1 MNNLAEVLRAQGDL
15 AGARSLHEEVLSS
28 RRRMLGTEHPATL
41 TSMNNLAE
49 VLRAQGDLAGARSL
63 HEEALSVLRRVWGA
77 EHPDTLQSMNML
89 AEVLK
94 DHDDLSAAYALLEEA
109 CSVSRHVL
117 GTEHPDTLRYMES
130 LAAVLWAQ
138 QDYAGAQALLEE
150 LIVLLWKSQGSESPQ
165 ILKIRSIIDQLVE
178 LQKQDSTEEDHP
190 KSPKTQRNPLDYSPT
205 SSRTSVVDYGEIRST
220 FKQGHQALALKRE
233 GNLEA
238 AKNLQ
243 EDILAQRRQ
252 LLGDNDALTLTA
264 MNNLAE
270 TLAALHE
277 LDAALKLHSE
287 AFRRRGRTLG
297 PTHPST
303 IISGHNLAATY
314 WEQGS
319 SSRALTQWNSVL
331 DDLQNDHPHADIIRE
346 LHHQANS
353 QATPFE
359 PSE

>member
-1 MNNLAEVLRAQGDL
+1 
-15 AGARSLHEEVLSS
+15 
-28 RRRMLGTEHPATL
+28 
-41 TSMNNLAE
+41 
-49 VLRAQGDLAGARSL
+49 
-63 HEEALSVLRRVWGA
+63 
-77 EHPDTLQSMNML
+77 
-89 AEVLK
+89 
-94 DHDDLSAAYALLEEA
+94 
-109 CSVSRHVL
+109 
-117 GTEHPDTLRYMES
+117 
-130 LAAVLWAQ
+130 
-138 QDYAGAQALLEE
+138 
-150 LIVLLWKSQGSESPQ
+150 
-165 ILKIRSIIDQLVE
+165 
-178 LQKQDSTEEDHP
+178 
-190 KSPKTQRNPLDYSPT
+190 
-205 SSRTSVVDYGEIRST
+205 
-220 FKQGHQALALKRE
+220 
-233 GNLEA
+233 
-238 AKNLQ
+238 
-243 EDILAQRRQ
+243 
-252 LLGDNDALTLTA
+252 